1 MNQEQLALYYGIRR
15 FISDGTRKRN
25 WGTGVIDGIGE
36 RLKAELPGLRGFGAS
51 SLKNMRAFFEAWSML
66 EPNSPIQIGELTK
79 DVETEST
86 LAALK
91 EVLRDERIKKS
102 GWATAQI

>member
-1 MNQEQLALYYGIRR
+1 MSNDSNLAKVSVAELSGAVLAIKTAILQSQGRAARGVNQEQLALYYGIGR
-15 FISDGTRKRN
+15 FISNGTRKRN

-66 EPNSPIQIGELTK
+66 EPNSPI
-79 DVETEST
+79 
-86 LAALK
+86 
-91 EVLRDERIKKS
+91 
-102 GWATAQI
+102 